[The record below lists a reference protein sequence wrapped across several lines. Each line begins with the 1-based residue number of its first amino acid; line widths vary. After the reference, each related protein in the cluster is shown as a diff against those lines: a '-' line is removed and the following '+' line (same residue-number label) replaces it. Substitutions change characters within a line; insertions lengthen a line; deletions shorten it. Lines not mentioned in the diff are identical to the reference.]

1 MERFVHS
8 SSIAWKKKS
17 FREKYYFRWREEL
30 KKKKMFFFQKFLTI
44 KTLSHCKRFDME
56 YFPYNVLDHWFTGY
70 DEKIEIYF
78 K

>member
-1 MERFVHS
+1 
-8 SSIAWKKKS
+8 
-17 FREKYYFRWREEL
+17 
-30 KKKKMFFFQKFLTI
+30 MFFFEKFLTI